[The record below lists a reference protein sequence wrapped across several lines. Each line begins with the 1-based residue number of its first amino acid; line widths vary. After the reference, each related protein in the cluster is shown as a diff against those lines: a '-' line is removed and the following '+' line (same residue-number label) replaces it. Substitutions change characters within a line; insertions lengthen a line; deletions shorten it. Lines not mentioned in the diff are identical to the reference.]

1 MQDRNG
7 TTIKAGD
14 EIRVYFTFNGSYP
27 NPLRIIDVDGVL
39 HAEDVGRVK
48 LDSLV
53 KQAQWVEVV
62 GEVRD

>member
-1 MQDRNG
+1 MNMQDRNG
-7 TTIKAGD
+7 VTIKAGD

-39 HAEDVGRVK
+39 YAQGIGRVK
-48 LDSLV
+48 LAELL

-62 GEVRD
+62 EG

>member
-39 HAEDVGRVK
+39 YAQGIGRVK
-48 LDSLV
+48 LAELL

-62 GEVRD
+62 EG